1 MSLMENTMGYMM
13 GKMSL
18 ERKQDMML
26 KMMPMMMKDVNM
38 AETMLKMMP
47 QMLDHISL
55 LDIFNLLKK
64 LFPRLLEGINTL
76 ADLATKWGEIFP
88 KFMEKIPAHME
99 KAMPVME
106 VMMPVVMGKMMPLM
120 MTEENMDRM
129 EKIPAQMAPKMMS
142 NENLKKIIPEMMARI
157 MPHCLENCL
166 PHLPDDKRKDFASR
180 LNSIMEASD
189 QGCSPQQATGD
200 QSANAPKP
208 NQASL

>member
-64 LFPRLLEGINTL
+64 LLPHLLKGINSLSELTE
-76 ADLATKWGEIFP
+76 KWDEIFP
-88 KFMEKIPAHME
+88 KLMQKIPEHLE

-106 VMMPVVMGKMMPLM
+106 VMMPLLMGKMIPLM
-120 MTEENMDRM
+120 MTEENMNRM
-129 EKIPAQMAPKMMS
+129 EQIPARMAPKMMS
-142 NENLKKIIPEMMARI
+142 NENLNKIIPEMMARI
-157 MPHCLENCL
+157 MPHCLENCI
-166 PHLPDDKRKDFASR
+166 PHLPDDRRKDFVSR
-180 LNSIMEASD
+180 LNSILEASD
-189 QGCSPQQATGD
+189 R
-200 QSANAPKP
+200 
-208 NQASL
+208 

>member
-64 LFPRLLEGINTL
+64 LFPHLLKGINTL
-76 ADLATKWGEIFP
+76 SELAEKWDEIFP
-88 KFMEKIPAHME
+88 KLMEKIPEYME

-106 VMMPVVMGKMMPLM
+106 IMMPMIMGKMMPLM
-120 MTEENMDRM
+120 MTEKNMDRM
-129 EKIPAQMAPKMMS
+129 EQIPVRMAPKMMAD
-142 NENLKKIIPEMMARI
+142 ENLNKIIPEMMVRI
-157 MPHCLENCL
+157 IPHCLEHFL
-166 PHLPDDKRKDFASR
+166 PYLPDDRRKDFTSQ
-180 LNSIMEASD
+180 LNSILEASD
-189 QGCSPQQATGD
+189 Q
-200 QSANAPKP
+200 
-208 NQASL
+208 

>member
-1 MSLMENTMGYMM
+1 MSLMENTMGFMM

-55 LDIFNLLKK
+55 LDIFNLIKK
-64 LFPRLLEGINTL
+64 LFPHLLEGIKTL
-76 ADLATKWGEIFP
+76 SELAEKWDEIFP
-88 KFMEKIPAHME
+88 KLMEKIPEYME

-106 VMMPVVMGKMMPLM
+106 VIMPLIMGKMMPLM

-129 EKIPAQMAPKMMS
+129 EQIPARMAPKMMA
-142 NENLKKIIPEMMARI
+142 NENLNKIIPEMMSRI
-157 MPHCLENCL
+157 MPHVLENCL
-166 PHLPDDKRKDFASR
+166 PHFPDDRRKDFASH
-180 LNSIMEASD
+180 LNSILETSD
-189 QGCSPQQATGD
+189 
-200 QSANAPKP
+200 
-208 NQASL
+208 

>member
-55 LDIFNLLKK
+55 LDVFNLFKK
-64 LFPRLLEGINTL
+64 LFPHLLKGINTL
-76 ADLATKWGEIFP
+76 SELAEKWDEIFP
-88 KFMEKIPAHME
+88 KLMEKIPEHME

-106 VMMPVVMGKMMPLM
+106 VMMPLIMGKMMPLM

-129 EKIPAQMAPKMMS
+129 EQIPARMAPKMMA
-142 NENLKKIIPEMMARI
+142 NENLNKIIPEMMARI
-157 MPHCLENCL
+157 LPHCLENCL
-166 PHLPDDKRKDFASR
+166 PHLPDDRRKDFASH
-180 LNSIMEASD
+180 LNSILEASD
-189 QGCSPQQATGD
+189 Q
-200 QSANAPKP
+200 
-208 NQASL
+208 

>member
-47 QMLDHISL
+47 QMLDQISL

-64 LFPRLLEGINTL
+64 LFPHLLKGINTL
-76 ADLATKWGEIFP
+76 SELAEKWDEIFP
-88 KFMEKIPAHME
+88 KLMEKIPEHME

-106 VMMPVVMGKMMPLM
+106 VMTPLIMGKLMPLM

-129 EKIPAQMAPKMMS
+129 EKIPARMAPKMMA
-142 NENLKKIIPEMMARI
+142 NENLNRIIPEMMARI
-157 MPHCLENCL
+157 IPHCLENCL
-166 PHLPDDKRKDFASR
+166 PHLSDDRRKDFASH
-180 LNSIMEASD
+180 LNSILEAAD
-189 QGCSPQQATGD
+189 Q
-200 QSANAPKP
+200 
-208 NQASL
+208 

>member
-1 MSLMENTMGYMM
+1 MGLMENTMGYMM

-64 LFPRLLEGINTL
+64 LVPHFFEGISNLSEL
-76 ADLATKWGEIFP
+76 AEKWDDIFP
-88 KFMEKIPAHME
+88 KLMEKIPEHME

-106 VMMPVVMGKMMPLM
+106 VMMPMLAGKMMPLM
-120 MTEENMDRM
+120 LTEENMDRM
-129 EKIPAQMAPKMMS
+129 EQIPERMAPKMMA
-142 NENLKKIIPEMMARI
+142 NENLTKIIPEMMARI
-157 MPHCLENCL
+157 IPHCLENCL
-166 PHLPDDKRKDFASR
+166 PHLPDDRRKDFAAHM
-180 LNSIMEASD
+180 NSILAASV
-189 QGCSPQQATGD
+189 Q
-200 QSANAPKP
+200 
-208 NQASL
+208 